1 MENTTELQTL
11 RIGEKHYSME
21 SVTELAVNLLND
33 IKKIEEEMNRINLQ
47 FSITKLAKLKLID
60 ELTKELPKMTEVPAP
75 EVQVDKEAE

>member
-1 MENTTELQTL
+1 MEDTTELQTL

-47 FSITKLAKLKLID
+47 FSITKLAKIKLLD
-60 ELTKELPKMTEVPAP
+60 ELTKELPKMTEVLAP
-75 EVQVDKEAE
+75 ETKEIKDSE